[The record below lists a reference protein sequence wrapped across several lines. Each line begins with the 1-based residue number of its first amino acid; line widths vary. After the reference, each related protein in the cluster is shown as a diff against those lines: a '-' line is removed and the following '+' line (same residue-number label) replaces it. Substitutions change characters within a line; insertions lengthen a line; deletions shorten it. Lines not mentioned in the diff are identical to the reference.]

1 MAIAILGAVQQKFK
15 NPTTMNLKK
24 FAQVYLRNAPVK
36 PKEMKVI
43 MMITDSNMERL
54 LQVNVLLS
62 LLFLI
67 SSNNLPV
74 QIQLEKE

>member
-1 MAIAILGAVQQKFK
+1 
-15 NPTTMNLKK
+15 
-24 FAQVYLRNAPVK
+24 
-36 PKEMKVI
+36 

-74 QIQLEKE
+74 QIQLEKEWNKIWNMFEVNS

>member
-1 MAIAILGAVQQKFK
+1 
-15 NPTTMNLKK
+15 
-24 FAQVYLRNAPVK
+24 
-36 PKEMKVI
+36 
-43 MMITDSNMERL
+43 MMITDSNVERL

>member
-1 MAIAILGAVQQKFK
+1 
-15 NPTTMNLKK
+15 
-24 FAQVYLRNAPVK
+24 
-36 PKEMKVI
+36 